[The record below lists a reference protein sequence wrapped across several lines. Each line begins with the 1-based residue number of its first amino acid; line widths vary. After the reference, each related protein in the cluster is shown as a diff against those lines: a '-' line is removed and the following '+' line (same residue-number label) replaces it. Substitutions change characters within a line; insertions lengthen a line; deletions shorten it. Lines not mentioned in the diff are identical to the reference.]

1 MKIETKRNIGERLYK
16 VDDGKIS
23 FYDIESIKT
32 TSLSPEFTSIEYVMR
47 VNMSAGYRKEVDEY
61 ELMRDYYD
69 TPDKATIAVLER
81 FKTEQP

>member
-32 TSLSPEFTSIEYVMR
+32 TSLSPEFTSIEYVMI
-47 VNMSAGYRKEVDEY
+47 VNMSSGYRQEFDED
-61 ELMRDYYD
+61 ELIRDYYD
-69 TPDKATIAVLER
+69 TQEKATSAVLER